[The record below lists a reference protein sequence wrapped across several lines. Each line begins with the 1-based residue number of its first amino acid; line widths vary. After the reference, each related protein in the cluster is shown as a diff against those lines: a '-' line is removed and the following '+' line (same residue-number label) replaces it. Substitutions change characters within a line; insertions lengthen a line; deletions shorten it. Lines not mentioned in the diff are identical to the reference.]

1 MLETLVK
8 HTLHIG
14 ETQTCYLYLRRKTNK
29 GVVYTM
35 RIWQRA
41 YFYVRRKV
49 GKSILLL
56 LVMLLLFSF
65 VMIGMLLHRATDLAI
80 EQTRQNL
87 GGGFR
92 IAPDMQNRENV
103 MITEADGQTSVTY
116 IGAPIDEALIQ
127 TVWTRQEI
135 DTYNTVLNGD
145 ALLQKDL
152 KLIDRNGIY
161 QDDPIAAHLV
171 SVEADIDPL
180 LSVAFQKER
189 VKLTD
194 SGLFGENG
202 AIISEALAKENGL
215 RVGDEIQLLPREGHE
230 GAAVTVQI
238 RGLFTVEAAQQN
250 TDVAAPVHLLEN
262 KIFID
267 LASGK
272 ALMGT
277 AGADYVDFY
286 INDPAQV
293 YQIVDEIKTME
304 GIDWKCFAV
313 TASVEEYEK
322 AAGPLLS
329 MRELA
334 DTLLAIMAAASI
346 AVLSLIQVLFN
357 KSRQHEMGIML
368 SVGISKAEILFQR
381 FIEAAIIAV
390 AALAL
395 SVCVTLLAWPQMST
409 SIYENTNGIMGPLDA
424 VSVISVFAIT
434 AGCGIVV
441 LLLSTAFS
449 SLGTMRL
456 SPKEILSKLS

>member
-1 MLETLVK
+1 
-8 HTLHIG
+8 
-14 ETQTCYLYLRRKTNK
+14 
-29 GVVYTM
+29 M

-41 YFYVRRKV
+41 YLYARRKA

-80 EQTRQNL
+80 QQTRQNL

-127 TVWTRQEI
+127 TVWARDGIDAYNAVLRGDVFLQE
-135 DTYNTVLNGD
+135 
-145 ALLQKDL
+145 DL

-171 SVEADIDPL
+171 SVEADTDPS
-180 LSVAFQKER
+180 LSTTFQRER
-189 VKLTD
+189 VKLTN
-194 SGLFGENG
+194 SGLSGESG
-202 AIISEALAKENGL
+202 AIISETLARENSL

-230 GAAVTVQI
+230 GTAVTVQI

-267 LASGK
+267 LASGG
-272 ALMGT
+272 ALMGGT
-277 AGADYVDFY
+277 GTDYVDFF
-286 INDPAQV
+286 ISDPAQV
-293 YQIVDEIKTME
+293 YQIIDEIKAIE
-304 GIDWKCFAV
+304 GIEWKCFAV

-322 AAGPLLS
+322 VTGPLLS
-329 MRELA
+329 MRKLA
-334 DTLLAIMAAASI
+334 DTLLAIMAVASI
-346 AVLSLIQVLFN
+346 AVLSLIQALFN

-368 SVGISKAEILFQR
+368 SVGISKTEILFQR
-381 FIEAAIIAV
+381 FIETAMIAV

-395 SVCVTLLAWPQMST
+395 SVCVIFLIWPQMGKG
-409 SIYENTNGIMGPLDA
+409 IYENMSSIMGPLDA
-424 VSVISVFAIT
+424 VSIISVFAIT
-434 AGCGIVV
+434 AGCGMLV
-441 LLLSTAFS
+441 LLLSTVLS
-449 SLGTMRL
+449 SLGAMRL